1 VNPAILHTPV
11 LVTEVI
17 EGLQIRPG
25 GRYIDGTLGTGGHA
39 RAMLDASSPDGT
51 LLGIDK
57 DLAAIEVSRGVLR
70 PYGKRATQVR
80 DSFARLTS
88 IARTHGFVPAD
99 AVLLDL
105 GLSSLQL
112 ESSERGFSFQSE
124 GPLDMRTDPSGE
136 ITAQRLVNELS
147 QQELSEIIARYG
159 EEPRAR
165 AIAREIVRQRPLST
179 TTELA
184 EIVARTAGRR
194 GRLHPATK
202 TFQALRSAV
211 NRELDDLSEVL
222 PQTLEVLG
230 PGGKLGVITFH
241 SLEDRMVKRFMM
253 RESKDCICPPE
264 IPVCR
269 CGHQKALE
277 IVTKKPLRPS
287 PAEISRNPRAR
298 SAKLRIATRV
308 LSRGEPDE
316 E

>member
-11 LVTEVI
+11 LVSEVI
-17 EGLQIRPG
+17 EGLEIRPG
-25 GRYIDGTLGTGGHA
+25 GRYIDVTLGTGGHA

-57 DLAAIEVSRGVLR
+57 DPAAIEVSRGVLTE
-70 PYGKRATQVR
+70 YGNRATLVL
-80 DSFARLTS
+80 DSFAQLAH
-88 IARTHGFVPAD
+88 IARTNGFVPAD

-112 ESSERGFSFQSE
+112 ASSERGFSFQSE
-124 GPLDMRTDPSGE
+124 GPLDMRMDPSSE
-136 ITAQRLVNELS
+136 ITAERLVNELREE
-147 QQELSEIIARYG
+147 ELSEIVARYG

-165 AIAREIVRQRPLST
+165 AIAREIVRQRPVST

-184 EIVARTAGRR
+184 RIVTRAAGRR
-194 GRLHPATK
+194 GRIHPATR
-202 TFQALRSAV
+202 TFQALRIAV
-211 NRELDDLSEVL
+211 NRELDELSEVL
-222 PQTLEVLG
+222 PQTLDVLAR
-230 PGGKLGVITFH
+230 GGKLAVITFH
-241 SLEDRMVKRFMM
+241 SLEDRIVKRFMI
-253 RESKDCICPPE
+253 RESHDCICPPE
-264 IPVCR
+264 SPVCR
-269 CGHQKALE
+269 CEHQKALE

-287 PAEISRNPRAR
+287 AAEISRNPRAR